1 MRAGVYGG
9 VRTTV
14 VTADFLTWNPGRTFE
29 AVIGNPPYVRFQD
42 LGEVGR
48 ARAKAAGAVAGVE
61 LSALA
66 SLWAAFVVKAGES
79 LGDEGRMAL
88 VLPGELLSAGYAGAV
103 REYVLGRFSEVN
115 LVLIGSQ
122 VFGGAGVES
131 VLLMASGRGGSTSIR
146 VSRVEG
152 AYELASLDVARG
164 ERILVSGRE
173 RWSEALV
180 EGAGVVESVGRALG
194 AVQLGTW
201 GSVRLGTVTGANSF
215 FVLTEGRTRQLGLY
229 REGGVL
235 DFIISARALR
245 GQGSVLTTAR
255 LAAASREGVAA
266 TLFYPGARLSAAA
279 KSYIEWGE
287 SEGVNEGYKC
297 RIRDPW
303 WIVPLVEPAPVL
315 VTYMNA
321 AGVRLVANSS
331 KQPHLNSL
339 HGLYLL
345 RGRAKLARALSVAAS
360 SSLSLASAEFVGRS
374 YGGGV
379 LKVEPGEAAKILVPE
394 PELVSARMHALM
406 SLEEVVAH
414 AQRDGDLGR
423 AAEAVDRVLWGRSG
437 AKALDRVREVGAV
450 AAARR
455 RRRGQGA

>member
-1 MRAGVYGG
+1 MRAGAYGG
-9 VRTTV
+9 VKTRV
-14 VTADFLTWNPGRTFE
+14 VSADYLVWNAGTLFD

-42 LGEVGR
+42 LGGEGR
-48 ARAKAAGAVAGVE
+48 ARAKAAGAEAGVE

-79 LGDEGRMAL
+79 LGEAGRMAL

-131 VLLMASGRGGSTSIR
+131 VLLMASGRGVSTSIR
-146 VSRVEG
+146 VSRVG
-152 AYELASLDVARG
+152 GVHELTSLDVARG
-164 ERILVSGRE
+164 EQILVSGRE

-180 EGAGVVESVGRALG
+180 AGAGIVECVGRTLG

-215 FVLTEGRTRQLGLY
+215 FVLTEERARELGLY

-245 GQGSVLTTAR
+245 GRGSVLTTAR

-266 TLFYPGARLSAAA
+266 TLFYPGPRLSAAA
-279 KSYIEWGE
+279 KRYIEWGE
-287 SEGVNEGYKC
+287 GEGVNEGYKC

-345 RGRAKLARALSVAAS
+345 RGRAKLARALSVAAA

-394 PELVSARMHALM
+394 PELVRANMHELM

-414 AQRDGDLGR
+414 AQRDGKLTE
-423 AAEAVDRVLWGRSG
+423 AAAVVDRVLWGRAG
-437 AKALDRVREVGAV
+437 AKALAQVRSVGSE
-450 AAARR
+450 AAQRR